1 MWCGVVQVVREVVAP
16 PVRPGDRVIVLDAG
30 ANTLSLFSRHC
41 SRPSPIVLGVR
52 FDEEEGTGAG
62 DGRLR
67 VAVLRAAETE
77 DDVLRFWG

>member
-1 MWCGVVQVVREVVAP
+1 MVQVAREVLAP
-16 PVRPGDRVIVLDAG
+16 PVRPGDRIIVLDAG

-41 SRPSPIVLGVR
+41 SRPSPAVLGVR
-52 FDEEEGTGAG
+52 FGEEEEGVGT
-62 DGRLR
+62 DGGGLR